1 MYPIR
6 LIFISTNALTR
17 SGIAQLVIQADQTIE
32 VVGVFSDFPAA
43 RKFLDDYPVDV
54 FLIDEAL
61 PRHTNLVQEVKSL
74 CLEHLTV
81 ATIAILHRPT
91 VSIVQQLLLRGV
103 RGILEKDDNLERYLV
118 QAIFLGKLRGLY
130 LSPAI
135 SHLIDRQFKVPV
147 KLEQRHIDVLR
158 LLADGLQPKEIAL
171 HVGIGCKSVYRILQS
186 LRDTF
191 NAQSNAHLITV
202 AHESNLFEAQS
213 VD

>member
-6 LIFISTNALTR
+6 LIFISSNALTR
-17 SGIAQLVIQADQTIE
+17 SGIAQLVAQAEQTIE
-32 VVGVFSDFPAA
+32 VVGVFPDFPAA
-43 RKFLDDYPVDV
+43 YKFLDDYSVDV

-61 PRHTNLVQEVKSL
+61 PRHTNLVREVKAL
-74 CLEHLTV
+74 CLKHPTV
-81 ATIAILHRPT
+81 SPIVILHRPT
-91 VSIVQQLLLRGV
+91 VSIIQQLLLRGV

-135 SHLIDRQFKVPV
+135 SNLTETQRKVPTE
-147 KLEQRHIDVLR
+147 LAQRHIDVLK

-171 HVGIGCKSVYRILQS
+171 HVGIGSKSVYRILQS

-191 NAQSNAHLITV
+191 DAQSNAHLIAV
-202 AHESNLFEAQS
+202 AHESNLLEAKS